1 MHLISAKS
9 EDYMPSRKI
18 VPIVMIISACPLN
31 SYTVIILTCAKCIY
45 EKTFIAF
52 RVFMQFRFSQIND
65 TQPDS
70 STFLSMKVFDLLV
83 IYE

>member
-1 MHLISAKS
+1 MGEKGKDLKYLIFCK
-9 EDYMPSRKI
+9 
-18 VPIVMIISACPLN
+18 VL
-31 SYTVIILTCAKCIY
+31 ILTCAKCIY
-45 EKTFIAF
+45 KKLIAF
-52 RVFMQFRFSQIND
+52 RFFMQVRFSQIND